1 MHMKRHHPL
10 AVAGFSLIEL
20 IITVAIVGILAAIAI
35 PAYTAYI
42 RQTDRTDA
50 TRTLVQDAQALQ
62 RCYSQNFTYTP
73 TAPATCPVV
82 SGTTN
87 SPSGYYS
94 ITAAITS
101 TTYTLTATP
110 QKSPQTGDSSCVSF
124 TLLSSG
130 QQSAQNSGGTN
141 TTSTCWGQ

>member
-1 MHMKRHHPL
+1 MKRRHPP
-10 AVAGFSLIEL
+10 ACAGFTLIEL
-20 IITVAIVGILAAIAI
+20 VITVAIVGILAAIAI

-42 RQTDRTDA
+42 RRADRTDA
-50 TRTLVQDAQALQ
+50 TRTLVQDAQSLQ

-73 TAPATCPVV
+73 TAPATCPVTA
-82 SGTTN
+82 GTTT

-94 ITAAITS
+94 INATIAG

-110 QKSPQTGDSSCVSF
+110 RSSPQTGDSQCVSF

-130 QQSAQNSGGTN
+130 QQSALSSTGTD
-141 TTSTCWGQ
+141 TSSICWGQ

>member
-1 MHMKRHHPL
+1 MKRHQPP
-10 AVAGFSLIEL
+10 AVAGFTLIEL
-20 IITVAIVGILAAIAI
+20 VITVAIVGILAAIAI

-42 RQTDRTDA
+42 RRADRTDA

-73 TAPATCPVV
+73 TAPATCPVA
-82 SGTTN
+82 SGTVN

-94 ITAAITS
+94 INAAITS

-110 QKSPQTGDSSCVSF
+110 RSSPQTGDSQCASF

-130 QQSAQNSGGTN
+130 QQSALSSAGVN
-141 TTSTCWGQ
+141 TSSICWGQ

>member
-1 MHMKRHHPL
+1 MKRHTRL
-10 AVAGFSLIEL
+10 APGFTLVEL

-50 TRTLVQDAQALQ
+50 TRTLVQDAQSLQ
-62 RCYSQNFTYTP
+62 RCYSQNFTYT
-73 TAPATCPVV
+73 ATCPVV
-82 SGTTN
+82 SGTTA

-94 ITAAITS
+94 ITAAITG

-110 QKSPQTGDSSCVSF
+110 RSSPQTGDSTCASF
-124 TLLSSG
+124 TLTSTGAQSAVSSSG
-130 QQSAQNSGGTN
+130 SN
-141 TTSTCWGQ
+141 TSSTCWGQ